1 MIKICKNDIIILNSR
16 GGFMEDL
23 KKHRLQIT
31 KFGFY
36 GLLKNLRFFEP
47 YMIIY
52 FLMSGL
58 DLFLVGILFS
68 IREIIIYIFEIP
80 SGVIADRYGKKT
92 ELVIC
97 FIFYIFSFLLFFVA
111 DQFYLFAIAMI
122 LFALGEAFRSGT
134 HKSMIMAFMD
144 QENIKSSKTK
154 IYGLTRSYSLIGSMI
169 ASLVSIGL
177 VLYLPEIRFLF
188 LVAIIPYILDL
199 LLILSYPN
207 TLNQKRDI
215 SFSFKS
221 FIKHNIDNIK
231 YTFKTSSVRNAVFN
245 SASYQ
250 ATFKS
255 IKDYIQ
261 PILISMSM
269 GLLIFNQF
277 DEDEH
282 TKIYIGIIY
291 AIIYLIS
298 AISSRNAY
306 RIKSVGRPS
315 ALIAYIWLFTAIV
328 IGTLSFFLDS
338 LLIIGFM
345 FMLLYVMM
353 NIRKPLMVERIGD
366 VTDDDKRA
374 TVLSVEAQTSSLLIV
389 IFAPLI
395 GLLADYS
402 MSLMFMIFSGIMFII
417 FIGNMIYVKKT

>member
-97 FIFYIFSFLLFFVA
+97 FIFYILSFLMFFVA

-417 FIGNMIYVKKT
+417 FIGHMIFVKKT

>member
-97 FIFYIFSFLLFFVA
+97 FIFYILSFLMFFVA

-338 LLIIGFM
+338 LLIVGFM

-353 NIRKPLMVERIGD
+353 NIRKPIMVERIGD

-402 MSLMFMIFSGIMFII
+402 MSLMFMIFSGIMLII
-417 FIGNMIYVKKT
+417 FIGHMIFVKKT

>member
-68 IREIIIYIFEIP
+68 FREIIIYIFEIP

-338 LLIIGFM
+338 LLIVGFM

-353 NIRKPLMVERIGD
+353 NIRKPIMVERIGD

-402 MSLMFMIFSGIMFII
+402 MSLMFMIFSGIMLII
-417 FIGNMIYVKKT
+417 FIGHMIFVKKT

>member
-315 ALIAYIWLFTAIV
+315 TLIAYIWLFTAIV

-338 LLIIGFM
+338 LLIVGFM

-353 NIRKPLMVERIGD
+353 NIRKPIMVERIGD

-402 MSLMFMIFSGIMFII
+402 MSLMFMIFSGIMLII
-417 FIGNMIYVKKT
+417 FIGHMIFVKKT

>member
-338 LLIIGFM
+338 LLIVGFM

-353 NIRKPLMVERIGD
+353 NIRKPIMVERIGD

-402 MSLMFMIFSGIMFII
+402 MSLMFMIFSGIMLII
-417 FIGNMIYVKKT
+417 FIGHMIFVKKT

>member
-1 MIKICKNDIIILNSR
+1 
-16 GGFMEDL
+16 MEDL
-23 KKHRLQIT
+23 RKHRLQIT

-58 DLFLVGILFS
+58 NLFLVGILFS

-97 FIFYIFSFLLFFVA
+97 FIFYIISFLIFSVA
-111 DQFYLFAIAMI
+111 TEFYMFAIAMI

-144 QENIKSSKTK
+144 QENIKSSKTL

-188 LVAIIPYILDL
+188 LVAIIPYVIDL

-207 TLNQKRDI
+207 RLNEKRDVK
-215 SFSFKS
+215 FSIKS
-221 FIKHNIDNIK
+221 FIKHNIDHIK
-231 YTFKTSSVRNAVFN
+231 YTFKTKTVRNAVFN

-261 PILISMSM
+261 PILVSMSF
-269 GLLIFNQF
+269 GVLVFNQF
-277 DEDEH
+277 DADEH
-282 TKIYIGIIY
+282 SKIYIGIIY
-291 AIIYLIS
+291 AIIYLMS

-306 RIKSVGRPS
+306 RVKSLGKPEV
-315 ALIAYIWLFTAIV
+315 LIAYIWLITAIA
-328 IGTLSFFLDS
+328 IGILSFFLDS
-338 LLIIGFM
+338 LLVVGLM
-345 FMLLYVMM
+345 FLLLYVMM
-353 NIRKPLMVERIGD
+353 NVRKPLMVERIGD

-402 MSLMFMIFSGIMFII
+402 MSLMFLIFSGVMVII
-417 FIGNMIYVKKT
+417 FIGNLIYVKNRNFQMIF

>member
-1 MIKICKNDIIILNSR
+1 MCKNVIINLNNR
-16 GGFMEDL
+16 GALMEDL

-52 FLMSGL
+52 FLFNDL
-58 DLFLVGILFS
+58 NLFLVGVLFS

-97 FIFYIFSFLLFFVA
+97 FMFYIMSFLIFFIA
-111 DQFYLFAIAMI
+111 TEFYMFVIAMS
-122 LFALGEAFRSGT
+122 LYALGEAFRSGT
-134 HKSMIMAFMD
+134 HKSMIMSYMD

-177 VLYLPEIRFLF
+177 VLYLPEIRYLF
-188 LVAIIPYILDL
+188 LVAIIPYVLDL
-199 LLILSYPN
+199 ILILSYPN
-207 TLNQKRDI
+207 RLNEKRDVK
-215 SFSFKS
+215 FSFKA
-221 FIKHNIDNIK
+221 FVKHNIDNIK
-231 YTFKTSSVRNAVFN
+231 YTFMTGRVRNAVFN

-269 GLLIFNQF
+269 GVLIFNQF

-282 TKIYIGIIY
+282 TKIYIGFIY
-291 AIIYLIS
+291 AVIYLVS

-306 RIKSVGRPS
+306 RVKSIGKPGV
-315 ALIAYIWLFTAIV
+315 LIAYIWLFTAIA
-328 IGTLSFFLDS
+328 IGVLSFFLDS
-338 LLIIGFM
+338 IFVVGMM
-345 FMLLYVMM
+345 FLFLYVMM

-366 VTDDDKRA
+366 VTDSDKRA
-374 TVLSVEAQTSSLLIV
+374 TVLSAESQTASLLIV
-389 IFAPLI
+389 VFAPLI

-402 MSLMFMIFSGIMFII
+402 MSMMFMVFAMIMLLI
-417 FIGNMIYVKKT
+417 FIGNLIYVKNT

>member
-338 LLIIGFM
+338 LLIVGFM

>member
-1 MIKICKNDIIILNSR
+1 MIKICKNDIIILNNR
-16 GGFMEDL
+16 GVLMEDL

-52 FLMSGL
+52 FLMNDL
-58 DLFLVGILFS
+58 NLFLVGVLFS

-97 FIFYIFSFLLFFVA
+97 FAFYIMSFMMFFIA
-111 DQFYLFAIAMI
+111 TEFYMFVIAMS
-122 LFALGEAFRSGT
+122 LYALGEAFRSGT
-134 HKSMIMAFMD
+134 HKSMIMSFMD
-144 QENIKSSKTK
+144 QKNIKSSKTK

-188 LVAIIPYILDL
+188 LVAIIPYVLDL

-207 TLNQKRDI
+207 TLNEKRDVK
-215 SFSFKS
+215 FSFKS
-221 FIKHNIDNIK
+221 FVKHNVDNIR
-231 YTFKTSSVRNAVFN
+231 YTFKTKLVRNAVFN

-261 PILISMSM
+261 PILITMSM
-269 GLLIFNQF
+269 GVLIFNQF
-277 DEDEH
+277 DEEEH

-291 AIIYLIS
+291 AVIYLVS
-298 AISSRNAY
+298 AISSRNSY
-306 RIKSVGRPS
+306 RVKSIGKPGI
-315 ALIAYIWLFTAIV
+315 LIAYIWLITGVAIGV
-328 IGTLSFFLDS
+328 LSFFLDS
-338 LLIIGFM
+338 IFVVGLM
-345 FMLLYVMM
+345 FLVLYVLM

-366 VTDDDKRA
+366 VTDSDKRA
-374 TVLSVEAQTSSLLIV
+374 TVLSAESQTASLLIV

-402 MSLMFMIFSGIMFII
+402 MSMMFMVFAMIMIII
-417 FIGNMIYVKKT
+417 FVGNLIYVKNT